1 MRILAKATL
10 ALLLT
15 AGMATT
21 VHAADL
27 VVLDP
32 VIYDESQPM
41 IWDGFYAGVTGG
53 LARTSVGYVHVGA
66 AIGYNAVVADGI
78 VVGAELQTS
87 AYFNENGYIG
97 SDILAFARAGVLVTD
112 DVLIYGLAGV
122 GVLTPDTEVYT
133 IGAGLEYAV
142 ADNVSLRLEAQGL
155 GSFGGAPGLGKLSI
169 GAMFHF

>member
-1 MRILAKATL
+1 MHVLAKASL
-10 ALLLT
+10 AFLLA
-15 AGMATT
+15 AGVVSATQ
-21 VHAADL
+21 AADL

-53 LARTSVGYVHVGA
+53 ASRTSVGYVNVGA
-66 AIGYNAVVADGI
+66 AVGYNAVVADGV
-78 VVGAELQTS
+78 VVGVELQAST
-87 AYFNENGYIG
+87 YFNQNGYIG
-97 SDILAFARAGVLVTD
+97 SDILALARAGVLLSD
-112 DVLIYGLAGV
+112 DVLVYGLAGV
-122 GVLTPDTEVYT
+122 GVLIPETEVYT

-155 GSFGGAPGLGKLSI
+155 GSFGGAPQLGKLSI